1 MRAADWL
8 LLVLLSVLWGAS
20 FLFIAVAVREV
31 PPFTLVLARVSLAA
45 IALIP
50 FVYAFGHRLP
60 ASLRAWQ
67 PFMVQAL
74 LNNVVPF
81 TLIAYGQA
89 RVAGALAAVLNA
101 TTPLFTLIVARIFA
115 GEALTASK
123 LAGVV
128 LGIAGVAVLMGPE
141 AVGANAAGL
150 LGMACVLG
158 GALSYGFSALWMRRL
173 RAVPPMVTAAAQLTC
188 STIVLLPC
196 AAVVDQFW
204 LLPPPSTATIA
215 AVLALAV
222 VSTSLAYIVFF
233 RISATAG
240 PSNVMLVTLLI
251 PVTATALGILV
262 LGERLAINQIA
273 GALVIASGLAVVD
286 GRLIAQ
292 LTSRRGRAAIT
303 RD

>member
-1 MRAADWL
+1 
-8 LLVLLSVLWGAS
+8 
-20 FLFIAVAVREV
+20 
-31 PPFTLVLARVSLAA
+31 
-45 IALIP
+45 
-50 FVYAFGHRLP
+50 
-60 ASLRAWQ
+60 
-67 PFMVQAL
+67 
-74 LNNVVPF
+74 
-81 TLIAYGQA
+81 
-89 RVAGALAAVLNA
+89 
-101 TTPLFTLIVARIFA
+101 
-115 GEALTASK
+115 
-123 LAGVV
+123 
-128 LGIAGVAVLMGPE
+128 MGPE

-173 RAVPPMVTAAAQLTC
+173 RAVPPMVTASAQLTC
-188 STIVLLPC
+188 STVVLLPC

-222 VSTSLAYIVFF
+222 ISTALAYIVFF